1 MSGNFTESR
10 PELRDPAP
18 ASPGKDPFGSSW
30 GGRGVVVQAVLLLLL
45 GYAMWW
51 LLSPGYDHLIFA
63 NALVNT
69 VLALG
74 LLLTLRAGR
83 LSLAQASLAG
93 VGGYVSA
100 YIAVHSQLNLLLTL
114 LMGAVAAAIV
124 GAVVGFLALRLQ
136 GFYFVIATLAFS
148 QTFTIVTGAWQSV
161 TGGLN
166 GIIGIPRLSTVTGV
180 GLFDF
185 SFGGGYTGY
194 SLLLLVAVAVC
205 FVTVGLAV
213 GRNRVG
219 RAITAV
225 GEDDTLAAALGAGV
239 TRWRMAAFVVG
250 SLMAGFAGAV
260 QASYLGAAAPTTYNI
275 NASVLVLAMVFLGGS
290 RSLPGAVVG
299 AFALTYIPEWLRFGD
314 QTQLLFTGLFF
325 VFIAFA
331 LPKGL
336 LPTIAALWRRI
347 VRSRGR
353 STTSEGTS

>member
-1 MSGNFTESR
+1 MTENLTTSR
-10 PELRDPAP
+10 PEGLEKTTTPPTRDPFSNA
-18 ASPGKDPFGSSW
+18 W
-30 GGRGVVVQAVLLLLL
+30 GGKGVAIQAAALLAL
-45 GYAMWW
+45 GYALWW
-51 LLSPGYDHLIFA
+51 ILLPGYDHLIFA

-69 VLALG
+69 ILALG

-100 YIAVHSQLNLLLTL
+100 YIAVHSQVNLLLTL
-114 LMGAVAAAIV
+114 ILGALVAGVV
-124 GAVVGFLALRLQ
+124 GALVGILALRLH

-148 QTFTIVTGAWQSV
+148 QIFTIVTGAWQSV

-166 GIIGIPRLSTVTGV
+166 GIIGIPRLSTTPG
-180 GLFDF
+180 GTFDF
-185 SFGGGYTGY
+185 SFAGGYTGY
-194 SLLLLVAVAVC
+194 SLLLLAAAAIC
-205 FVTVGLAV
+205 FVIVGLAT
-213 GRNRVG
+213 GKNRVG
-219 RAITAV
+219 RAISAV

-239 TRWRMAAFVVG
+239 TRWRVAAFVVG

-275 NASVLVLAMVFLGGS
+275 NASVLVLAMVYLGGS

-325 VFIAFA
+325 IFIAFA

-336 LPTIAALWRRI
+336 LPTLTIVWRH
-347 VRSRGR
+347 VTSSRGR
-353 STTSEGTS
+353 RAIAKENS